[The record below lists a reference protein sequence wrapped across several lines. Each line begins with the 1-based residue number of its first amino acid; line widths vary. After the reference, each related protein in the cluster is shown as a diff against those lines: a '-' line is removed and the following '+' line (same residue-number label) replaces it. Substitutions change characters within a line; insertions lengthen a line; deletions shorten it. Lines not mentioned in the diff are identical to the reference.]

1 MRKMKTIA
9 LKEKTF
15 QILEELKRKEKAE
28 SFDDLITK
36 IIVKPCIPIS
46 MRGSLKGKTKSFT
59 DKEREDMWRDS
70 EREI

>member
-1 MRKMKTIA
+1 MKTIA

-15 QILEELKRKEKAE
+15 QILEELKKKEKFS

-36 IIVKPCIPIS
+36 IVIRPCVPDS

-59 DKEREDMWRDS
+59 NKERNDMWKDR
-70 EREI
+70 I